1 MANIDIFPGNAV
13 NKPLFVVNGGRDPF
27 YPAHVVRLTIEH
39 LNTLGGRAVFHAF
52 PESEHST
59 AWWPQARGAF
69 EEFVLDH
76 PREPLPDRITWETE
90 RTDRFNRAHWLIIDR
105 LGSVGGESSL
115 PDSNLLRRGLE
126 HDFGLRINSRVD
138 RGRRV
143 SEIVAGSN
151 AARIGLRVGDSFVE
165 IDGSPVK
172 DGGDIARR
180 LQAWDLGDSVR
191 LVVRRAGRRVAL
203 EGRFEP
209 DEVELPPTPLFPR
222 RKPSGRV
229 DLVRRGNTV
238 EASTQG
244 VRAFTL
250 LLSPSV
256 FNFRQ
261 PIVVVANGRTVF
273 DGMVEPSVA
282 TMLKWA
288 AADDDRTMV
297 FGVELPIDLTQ

>member
-1 MANIDIFPGNAV
+1 
-13 NKPLFVVNGGRDPF
+13 
-27 YPAHVVRLTIEH
+27 
-39 LNTLGGRAVFHAF
+39 
-52 PESEHST
+52 
-59 AWWPQARGAF
+59 
-69 EEFVLDH
+69 
-76 PREPLPDRITWETE
+76 
-90 RTDRFNRAHWLIIDR
+90 
-105 LGSVGGESSL
+105 
-115 PDSNLLRRGLE
+115 
-126 HDFGLRINSRVD
+126 
-138 RGRRV
+138 
-143 SEIVAGSN
+143 
-151 AARIGLRVGDSFVE
+151 VGDSFVE